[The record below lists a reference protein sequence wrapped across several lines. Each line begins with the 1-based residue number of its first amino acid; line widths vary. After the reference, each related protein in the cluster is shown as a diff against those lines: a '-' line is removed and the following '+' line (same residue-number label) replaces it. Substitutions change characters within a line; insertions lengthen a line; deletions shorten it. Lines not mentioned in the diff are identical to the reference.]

1 MGRRRE
7 GKIIY
12 ETDLSTVEVAPQTAA
27 WIFVPQLFQEW
38 AEGIGQPPPGGAEAF
53 DAGISPKGEAGMKT
67 AASQGLP
74 RERRLRRTGEFA
86 RLRQQGRRLVCGC
99 LIVNW
104 QPAPE
109 GNPSRLGVVTSRA
122 LGSAVVRSRGRRLMR
137 EVWRRHQGDLR
148 HPVSMVLVARPSLA
162 GKTFGQ
168 VEADF
173 LQALRLARLLKEM

>member
-1 MGRRRE
+1 M
-7 GKIIY
+7 
-12 ETDLSTVEVAPQTAA
+12 
-27 WIFVPQLFQEW
+27 
-38 AEGIGQPPPGGAEAF
+38 
-53 DAGISPKGEAGMKT
+53 MT

-104 QPAPE
+104 QLAPE

-137 EVWRRHQGDLR
+137 EVWRRHQGDLLQ
-148 HPVSMVLVARPSLA
+148 PVSMVLVARPSLA